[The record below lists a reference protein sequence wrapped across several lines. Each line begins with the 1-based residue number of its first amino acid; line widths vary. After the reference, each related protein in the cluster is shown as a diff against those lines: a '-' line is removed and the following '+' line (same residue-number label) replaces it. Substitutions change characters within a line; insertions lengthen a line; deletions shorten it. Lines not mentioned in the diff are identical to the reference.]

1 MSTLRGY
8 WRGRRWAFL
17 FLALCFAIL
26 ALVIAL
32 YRLPLTAVGYAGLL
46 CAALALVWLAL
57 DFRSYCAR
65 HRCLKELQA
74 EIDVTLDHLPPP
86 RNGQEADYQIGRA
99 HV

>member
-32 YRLPLTAVGYAGLL
+32 YRLPLMPVCCARPWPWCGWPWIFASTAPATAV
-46 CAALALVWLAL
+46 
-57 DFRSYCAR
+57 
-65 HRCLKELQA
+65 
-74 EIDVTLDHLPPP
+74 
-86 RNGQEADYQIGRA
+86 
-99 HV
+99 

>member
-46 CAALALVWLAL
+46 CAALALVWLRAPKT
-57 DFRSYCAR
+57 FRV
-65 HRCLKELQA
+65 K
-74 EIDVTLDHLPPP
+74 
-86 RNGQEADYQIGRA
+86 
-99 HV
+99 

>member
-57 DFRSYCAR
+57 TMSYCIESYRLEHPA
-65 HRCLKELQA
+65 KM
-74 EIDVTLDHLPPP
+74 
-86 RNGQEADYQIGRA
+86 
-99 HV
+99 